1 MEGKISHSGLL
12 ARSPE
17 GHAARGM
24 QIKGNE
30 DLWVEI
36 QANTFRNWVNE
47 HLPKELR
54 VADLSQDLCTGVRL
68 CALVEALR
76 SRPLKPAWNR
86 RPANQH
92 HYLENVT
99 CALNAIEQ
107 DGVKL
112 VNIGNLDIVNGN
124 LKLILGLIWSLI
136 VRYQIGRSKFPP
148 RKLMLAWLQ
157 AVLPECKVHNLTTD
171 WNSGV
176 LLSALIDY
184 CRPGLFPHWRKL
196 DKNNGIENCRRAMD
210 IAQRELAIPA
220 VLEPEYLASPWLDE
234 LSGMTYLSY
243 FMKPGS
249 PGFHATLRWV
259 NSRLERAVNNFTSD
273 WNDGKVISEIIRS
286 LGGSAATPEKLR
298 SDPAY
303 WETNQNQAIEAGKRL
318 GVQPVLSAKD
328 MADKNVEHLGV
339 MAYAAH
345 FQWVPERPPLHDL
358 INVALSST
366 SGRVGEPTHYQVTL
380 LESSLSY
387 SHVSTEIR
395 GPDNKLYAGKNLKQ
409 GRGSF
414 VPSKVGMH
422 ELIVKY
428 EGEEVLAGHYFRV
441 LPPLVEVAPPGMAPC
456 ALGSLVQVLVNATGR
471 LIRVDSPWGAP
482 RREDILVTAYSP
494 TGRPLDCPLKTID
507 GTNSATF
514 KPDEAGEWRIEITY
528 QGKQIQGGP
537 FTCSVFDPNG
547 VQVSGL
553 EGALPLVPHS
563 IDLDCRAVGV
573 PGEVFAD
580 IVHDK
585 RSVHCH
591 VERLDNFHYRIHFTP
606 KDAGKHRVYVYFNG
620 YDVKGSPFMMR
631 VGTQRRAKSSSNSPN
646 ATYRASPTNRYASS
660 SPVNSSLN
668 TSKNTTYNSYRQNAS
683 PIHEETHKFAQ
694 DYHMKTVA
702 EKRMSSS
709 SNERNSPSYMH
720 RTNSPSYMQRT
731 ASPSYRNQSPPY
743 GGRDSPDYISSKRL
757 NEKRYDTSSPSFAKK
772 TEYDSNYTSKMS
784 SMRISDSRS
793 PNFIERMKK
802 TNKTKIK
809 KKKKIKKKNNK
820 KKSSPDVGNY
830 TSSSRY
836 DKRATESRTYNN
848 YSEGVDTS
856 PIIKVSSVADQTSA
870 RRDSWDAIAKTRNI
884 LSDRSLESLANLTQ
898 SQLDSDLRRRKAE
911 EHSRF
916 ILNEQ
921 NYKSSYNQNYASQK
935 YSSTLDNYDE
945 RNYGRSSP
953 VYKPIK
959 NGGASAV
966 KVQPVP
972 DGVLGQPVEFEIDG
986 SGAGSGDLE
995 ILVEGGR
1002 VTSSVRSLGG
1012 QRFKAAFT
1020 PHQALPHRVDIKFN
1034 GETVPGKSV

>member
-30 DLWVEI
+30 DVWVEI

-54 VADLSQDLCTGVRL
+54 IVDLSQDLCTGVRL
-68 CALVEALR
+68 CALVEALQK
-76 SRPLKPAWNR
+76 RPIKPAWNK

-99 CALNAIEQ
+99 AALNAIEQ

-112 VNIGNLDIVNGN
+112 VNIGNVDIVNGN

-157 AVLPECKVHNLTTD
+157 AVLPECRVSNLTTD

-176 LLSALIDY
+176 LLSALVDY
-184 CRPGLFPHWRKL
+184 CRPGLFPHWRRL
-196 DKNNGIENCRRAMD
+196 DKGNAIENCRRAMD
-210 IAQRELAIPA
+210 IAQKELSIPA

-259 NSRLERAVNNFTSD
+259 NSRLERPVQNFTSD

-286 LGGSAATPEKLR
+286 LGGSATAPEKMR

-303 WETNQNQAIEAGKRL
+303 WEQNQNQAIAAGKRL

-345 FQWVPERPPLHDL
+345 FQWIPERPPLHDL
-358 INVALSST
+358 INVTLNST
-366 SGRVGEPTHYQVTL
+366 SGRVGEPTHYQITL
-380 LESSLSY
+380 LDSELSY
-387 SHVSTEIR
+387 SKLSVEIR
-395 GPDNKLYAGKNLKQ
+395 GPDNKTYLDKHLSK

-414 VPSKVGMH
+414 VPSKIGMH
-422 ELIVKY
+422 ELVVKY

-456 ALGSLVQVLVNATGR
+456 ALGSLVQVLVNATG
-471 LIRVDSPWGAP
+471 AP
-482 RREDILVTAYSP
+482 KREDILVTAYSP
-494 TGRPLDCPLKTID
+494 TGRPLDCPLTTID

-514 KPDEAGEWRIEITY
+514 KPDEPGEWRIEITY

-547 VQVSGL
+547 VRVSGL

-563 IDLDCRAVGV
+563 IELDCRNVGV

-591 VERLDNFHYRIHFTP
+591 VEKVDSHGFHYRIHFTP

-631 VGTQRRAKSSSNSPN
+631 VGTQRRSKSSHSSPN
-646 ATYRASPTNRYASS
+646 NTYRQSPTNRYASP
-660 SPVNSSLN
+660 SP
-668 TSKNTTYNSYRQNAS
+668 TSKNTLYNSYRQNAS
-683 PIHEETHKFAQ
+683 PLLEETHKYAQ
-694 DYHMKTVA
+694 DYHSRSVA
-702 EKRMSSS
+702 EKSRITSSS
-709 SNERNSPSYMH
+709 PSFNERNG
-720 RTNSPSYMQRT
+720 SPSYMQRT
-731 ASPSYRNQSPPY
+731 SSPSYTQRNESPSYRGPSPAY
-743 GGRDSPDYISSKRL
+743 GRDSPDLITSKRL
-757 NEKRYDTSSPSFAKK
+757 NERRYDTSSPSFAKK
-772 TEYDSNYTSKMS
+772 TSDSSFTNKMS
-784 SMRISDSRS
+784 SMKITDSRNNS
-793 PNFIERMKK
+793 FER
-802 TNKTKIK
+802 
-809 KKKKIKKKNNK
+809 
-820 KKSSPDVGNY
+820 SSPDVGGY
-830 TSSSRY
+830 TSSSRF
-836 DKRATESRTYNN
+836 DKRYTENRNFNS

-856 PIIKVSSVADQTSA
+856 PIVKVSSMVDNTT
-870 RRDSWDAIAKTRNI
+870 RRDSWDAINKTKNI
-884 LSDRSLESLANLTQ
+884 FSERSLESLANLTE
-898 SQLDSDLRRRKAE
+898 SQLDSDIRRQKTE
-911 EHSRF
+911 EHNRF
-916 ILNEQ
+916 LLNEQ
-921 NYKSSYNQNYASQK
+921 KYTTSSHSDYKHNYSEKYTNNVDSYN
-935 YSSTLDNYDE
+935 E
-945 RNYGRSSP
+945 RSYGRSSP
-953 VYKPIK
+953 IYKTSSK
-959 NGGASAV
+959 GSAGGASSV

-1012 QRFKAAFT
+1012 QRFRAAFT

-1034 GETVPGKSV
+1034 GETVPG

>member
-30 DLWVEI
+30 DVWVEI

-47 HLPKELR
+47 HLPKDLR
-54 VADLSQDLCTGVRL
+54 IVDLSEDLRTGVRL
-68 CALVEALR
+68 CALVEALQK
-76 SRPLKPAWNR
+76 RPLKPGWNK

-99 CALNAIEQ
+99 TALNAIEK

-157 AVLPECKVHNLTTD
+157 AVLPECKVSNLTTD

-176 LLSALIDY
+176 LLSALVDY
-184 CRPGLFPHWRKL
+184 CEPGLFPHWRRL
-196 DKNNGIENCRRAMD
+196 DKGNAIENCRKAMN
-210 IAQRELAIPA
+210 IAQKDLGIPA

-259 NSRLERAVNNFTSD
+259 NSRLERPVQNFTSE
-273 WNDGKVISEIIRS
+273 WNDGRVLSEVIRS
-286 LGGSAATPEKLR
+286 LGGSAAAPEKLR
-298 SDPAY
+298 TDPAF
-303 WETNQNQAIEAGKRL
+303 WEHNQNQALDAGKRL
-318 GVQPVLSAKD
+318 GVKPVLSAKD
-328 MADKNVEHLGV
+328 LADKNVEHLGV

-358 INVALSST
+358 INVLLNST
-366 SGRVGEPTHYQVTL
+366 SGRVGEP
-380 LESSLSY
+380 
-387 SHVSTEIR
+387 
-395 GPDNKLYAGKNLKQ
+395 
-409 GRGSF
+409 
-414 VPSKVGMH
+414 
-422 ELIVKY
+422 
-428 EGEEVLAGHYFRV
+428 
-441 LPPLVEVAPPGMAPC
+441 
-456 ALGSLVQVLVNATGR
+456 
-471 LIRVDSPWGAP
+471 
-482 RREDILVTAYSP
+482 
-494 TGRPLDCPLKTID
+494 
-507 GTNSATF
+507 
-514 KPDEAGEWRIEITY
+514 
-528 QGKQIQGGP
+528 GGP

-547 VQVSGL
+547 VKVSGL
-553 EGALPLVPHS
+553 EGALPLIPHS
-563 IDLDCRAVGV
+563 IELDCRNVGV

-585 RSVHCH
+585 RSIHCH
-591 VERLDNFHYRIHFTP
+591 VEKVDKLGFHYRVHFTP
-606 KDAGKHRVYVYFNG
+606 KEAGKHRVYVYFNG

-631 VGTQRRAKSSSNSPN
+631 VGTQRRSKPSTSSPN
-646 ATYRASPTNRYASS
+646 NTYRQSPTNRYASP
-660 SPVNSSLN
+660 SP
-668 TSKNTTYNSYRQNAS
+668 TSKNTIYNSYRQNAS
-683 PIHEETHKFAQ
+683 PLLEETHRYAQ
-694 DYHMKTVA
+694 DYHSRSVA
-702 EKRMSSS
+702 EKSRITS
-709 SNERNSPSYMH
+709 NSPSYE
-720 RTNSPSYMQRT
+720 RN
-731 ASPSYRNQSPPY
+731 ASPSYVQRTSSPRNESPNYGTSQPY
-743 GGRDSPDYISSKRL
+743 GRESPDYITSKRL

-772 TEYDSNYTSKMS
+772 ADSSYTSKIS
-784 SMRISDSRS
+784 SMKLSDSRS
-793 PNFIERMKK
+793 PHYGERA
-802 TNKTKIK
+802 
-809 KKKKIKKKNNK
+809 
-820 KKSSPDVGNY
+820 SPDVDF

-836 DKRATESRTYNN
+836 EKRSSDSRAYNS

-856 PIIKVSSVADQTSA
+856 PIVKVSAMTDQST
-870 RRDSWDAIAKTRNI
+870 RRDSWDAINKTKNI
-884 LSDRSLESLANLTQ
+884 FSDRSLESLANLTQ
-898 SQLDSDLRRRKAE
+898 SQLDSDVRRQKTE
-911 EHSRF
+911 EHNRF
-916 ILNEQ
+916 LMNEHQYTSQSDYKQ
-921 NYKSSYNQNYASQK
+921 NYSEKYTNNVDTYNGLSYGRNSPIYKVTTKSSS
-935 YSSTLDNYDE
+935 
-945 RNYGRSSP
+945 
-953 VYKPIK
+953 
-959 NGGASAV
+959 GGASSV

-1020 PHQALPHRVDIKFN
+1020 PHQALPHRVDIQFN
-1034 GETVPGKSV
+1034 GDTVPGK